1 MHMKK
6 IYLRTLI
13 STLLG
18 SLLGIFCI
26 LGVRMRMPPS
36 PLPSASIYLLGAW
49 YNRLIMGL
57 VIGFAG
63 EFHFL
68 NEKYRIIEAVLR
80 GVLLGALISVS
91 FSFLQQAV
99 TLTYFFAGIGYGLII
114 DLVTTFAIVKLTE
127 KKTLT

>member
-1 MHMKK
+1 
-6 IYLRTLI
+6 
-13 STLLG
+13 
-18 SLLGIFCI
+18 
-26 LGVRMRMPPS
+26 MPPS